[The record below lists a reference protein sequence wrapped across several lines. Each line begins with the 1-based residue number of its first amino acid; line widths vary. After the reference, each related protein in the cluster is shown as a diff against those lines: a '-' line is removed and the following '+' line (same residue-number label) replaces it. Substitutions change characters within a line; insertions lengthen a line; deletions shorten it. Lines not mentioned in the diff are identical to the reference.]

1 MRSARLI
8 ACLAAIPRPAS
19 YLLLGR
25 KNFDNVSPQIIP
37 ESRSE
42 IPPFPGSLEPLA
54 VDPLTETALPQ
65 YARECTLPA
74 PRSIPRRKCEKT
86 DGKGGG
92 SPVRCRAVDGKVSG
106 L

>member
-1 MRSARLI
+1 MRSVRLI
-8 ACLAAIPRPAS
+8 ACLAAIPRPTT
-19 YLLLGR
+19 YLLLGP

-37 ESRSE
+37 ESRSD
-42 IPPFPGSLEPLA
+42 IPPFPGNLGPRAMDPLA
-54 VDPLTETALPQ
+54 GTALPQ

-74 PRSIPRRKCEKT
+74 PRSIPRRKCERT